1 MKRRKLKSIFVLH
14 PEEQLPAW
22 REQRGRPAGGS
33 QADEAEG
40 AGDAAFLQGDAGRRH
55 RAQPALAGK
64 AAARLSTQR
73 GPVERQRLSSTPFL
87 WPLQHHM
94 SRGSGTGGGGGH
106 WKESPKKNA
115 MNELQ
120 DKLMTVRLRE
130 AEAQAELREVKLN
143 ALQLESQVRTSS
155 SLLLHPQEEL
165 LSAGSHVLFIPFL
178 RQDIHLRVALW
189 FLCFCLKFYIS

>member
-1 MKRRKLKSIFVLH
+1 MKRSSSVFLSCIQRSSCLPDENNVAALQEEVKQVKLRELETLRSFREMQDAVTELNQRWQVRQ
-14 PEEQLPAW
+14 PPAS
-22 REQRGRPAGGS
+22 RPSA
-33 QADEAEG
+33 ACG
-40 AGDAAFLQGDAGRRH
+40 APAAQQHA
-55 RAQPALAGK
+55 
-64 AAARLSTQR
+64 
-73 GPVERQRLSSTPFL
+73 VL

-94 SRGSGTGGGGGH
+94 SRGSSTGGGGGH

-155 SLLLHPQEEL
+155 SLLLHSQEEL
-165 LSAGSHVLFIPFL
+165 LSAGSHILFIPFL
-178 RQDIHLRVALW
+178 RRDIHLRIVL
-189 FLCFCLKFYIS
+189 